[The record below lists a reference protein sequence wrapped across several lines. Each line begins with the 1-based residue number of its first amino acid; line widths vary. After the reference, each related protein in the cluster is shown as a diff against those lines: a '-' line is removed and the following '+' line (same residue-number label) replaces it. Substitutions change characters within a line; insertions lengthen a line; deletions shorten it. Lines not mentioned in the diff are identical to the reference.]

1 MLTLPP
7 SVRIYIAAEPTDL
20 RKSFAG
26 LSALVE
32 PRFGQNPLSGH
43 FFVFYNRRGDQ
54 IRVLFWDR
62 TGFVIY
68 GKKLARGRF
77 HLASTPPPGAKHV
90 EVDAAELTLMLEGIE
105 LTHAIRRKRWRLPS
119 ALASRTTIGNRDAL
133 IVPPSMVIPPT
144 F

>member
-7 SVRIYIAAEPTDL
+7 SVRIYVAAEPTDL
-20 RKSFAG
+20 RKSFPG

-62 TGFVIY
+62 TGYVIY
-68 GKKLARGRF
+68 SKKLARGRF
-77 HLASTPPPGAKHV
+77 HLASTPPPGAKHIEV
-90 EVDAAELTLMLEGIE
+90 ESAELTLMLEGIE
-105 LTHAIRRKRWRLPS
+105 LAGAVRRRRWRPPS
-119 ALASRTTIGNRDAL
+119 AMTSATTMSRHDTL
-133 IVPPSMVIPPT
+133 IVPPPGVM
-144 F
+144 